1 MLLGIWA
8 DQASTFLTWLC
19 AITTLVFALPITL
32 FPLGWAR
39 LMRWRIPADTQLTV
53 YFGRCL
59 GLFILI
65 LEGLMARAAWN
76 GNGLVWVFEQLV
88 AVFACMV
95 ALHVYGA
102 LRRQQPWTETAEIG
116 LYSVCLLLTLACF
129 PLPAQP

>member
-19 AITTLVFALPITL
+19 AITTLAFALPITV
-32 FPLGWAR
+32 FPLRWAR

-65 LEGLMARAAWN
+65 LEALMARAAWN
-76 GNGLVWVFEQLV
+76 GNGRVWVFEQLV

-116 LYSVCLLLTLACF
+116 LYSACLLLTLACF
-129 PLPAQP
+129 PVSALP